1 MPYDATTTRAGS
13 AAPHSSTRRR
23 QPGNHNHW
31 QRRSLASRP
40 RVVSLEIGELLAYSF
55 PAQEPL
61 LGPWLRK
68 QTLAMVHAWRGVG
81 KTHFALG
88 VAYAVATGSQFL
100 KWKADRPRKVLYI
113 DGEMPGAGIKERIAA
128 IVAGHSGTAEPPS
141 EHFRI
146 VTPDAQEAA
155 LPDLATSVGQ
165 DAYQQVLG
173 DAELIVIDNLS
184 ALSRT
189 GPENEGES
197 WLPIAE
203 WALARRREGRAVLFV
218 HHEGKNGQQRG
229 SSRREDL
236 LDVVISLAR
245 PSDYVEQEGAR
256 FVLKFKKARG
266 LCGTDVD
273 DIEAVLTIDAAG
285 LQQWAWKQADVA
297 RDARVLELLQL
308 GMGDRDVAEEIGCN
322 RSTVH
327 RARKRFEATGALR
340 QPAGKF

>member
-1 MPYDATTTRAGS
+1 MNHRDESVERGARFLDAHPAEGPPFLLRTIDNNG
-13 AAPHSSTRRR
+13 
-23 QPGNHNHW
+23 QPI
-31 QRRSLASRP
+31 QRVR
-40 RVVSLEIGELLAYSF
+40 SLEIGELLAHSF

-88 VAYAVATGSQFL
+88 AAYAVASGGGFL
-100 KWKADRPRKVLYI
+100 KWQAERPRKVLYI
-113 DGEMPGAGIKERIAA
+113 DGEMPGAAIQDRLRA
-128 IVAGHSGTAEPPS
+128 IVGSPDGQPQPPAEYL
-141 EHFRI
+141 RV
-146 VTPDAQEAA
+146 VTPDVQEWA
-155 LPDLATSVGQ
+155 LPDLATTQGQ
-165 DAYQQVLG
+165 GDYDAVIQ

-197 WLPIAE
+197 WLPIAS

-245 PSDYVEQEGAR
+245 PSDYAEQEGAR
-256 FVLKFKKARG
+256 FILKFKKARG
-266 LCGTDVD
+266 LCGNDVD
-273 DIEAVLTIDAAG
+273 DIEAALSTDATGAQQWTWKRADAAN
-285 LQQWAWKQADVA
+285 DS
-297 RDARVLELLQL
+297 RILELLQL
-308 GMGDRDVAEEIGCN
+308 GMSNSDVATEIGCN
-322 RSTVH
+322 RSTIF
-327 RARKRFEATGALR
+327 RAKRRFIATGLLEDQNR
-340 QPAGKF
+340 KP